1 VGLLGEADRVEAVAG
16 LVGVAAL
23 PDQQRVALLTG
34 RLLREAVL
42 QQSALSER
50 DAWCAPVKQSALLR
64 MVLDLHDRAG
74 DLVRQGVP
82 AARIEELDLSDA
94 ARARER
100 GGPEDVASVTRV
112 SDELLARLDALG

>member
-1 VGLLGEADRVEAVAG
+1 
-16 LVGVAAL
+16 
-23 PDQQRVALLTG
+23 
-34 RLLREAVL
+34 
-42 QQSALSER
+42 
-50 DAWCAPVKQSALLR
+50 